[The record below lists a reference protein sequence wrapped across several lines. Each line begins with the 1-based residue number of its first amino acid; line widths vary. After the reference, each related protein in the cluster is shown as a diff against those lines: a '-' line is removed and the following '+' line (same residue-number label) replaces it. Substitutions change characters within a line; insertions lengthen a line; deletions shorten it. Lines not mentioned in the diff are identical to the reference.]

1 MYNIFDYLIW
11 RGDVLIDSSNK
22 LNEIDSLILSRFSY
36 FPFYKFNFIEGKVSD
51 ILKEF
56 DNLNDEDYVN
66 IKDKELIKLLINSNR
81 FNNLFIT
88 NYERI
93 YDESSTSQF
102 CAVTILL
109 PNDEIYISF
118 IGTDLTIYGWKE
130 DLKMSFMDN
139 VSSQILG
146 RNYLEKIANIYHDKK
161 IRIGG
166 FSKGGNVSL
175 YSSITTNSDIK
186 KRITKV
192 YNYDGPGFSQEFLN
206 KYNDEEIISKISTYI
221 PLDSIIGRLLN
232 HKEEVKIIESFE
244 KHIYQH
250 NIYTWNVLAKDFI
263 YINEPTKFSDDIK
276 NTIDNSLLNTT
287 IEQRKIA
294 IDAIF
299 DIFTLNDVNT
309 FKDISGSLIKNIPKI
324 LKNYKDL
331 SHEDKKN
338 ITNIVTIFIKSY
350 MNNSN

>member
-11 RGDVLIDSSNK
+11 RGDISIDSSNV

-36 FPFYKFNFIEGKVSD
+36 FPFYKIDFKEGKVFD
-51 ILKEF
+51 ILKRFE
-56 DNLNDEDYVN
+56 NLNDEDFVN
-66 IKDKELIKLLINSNR
+66 VQDKELIKLLINSNR

-102 CAVTILL
+102 CAVTILI

-146 RNYLEKIANIYHDKK
+146 KKYLEKTANLYKDKK

-166 FSKGGNVSL
+166 FSKGGNISI
-175 YSSITTNSDIK
+175 YSSITTSCDIK
-186 KRITKV
+186 KRIIKV

-206 KYNDEEIISKISTYI
+206 KYNDEDIISKISTYI
-221 PLDSIIGRLLN
+221 PEDSIIGRLLN
-232 HKEEVKIIESFE
+232 HKEEVKIIESLE

-250 NIYTWNVLAKDFI
+250 NIYTWSVLTNDFV
-263 YINEPTKFSDDIK
+263 YKNETTKFSDDIK
-276 NTIDNSLLNTT
+276 KTIDNSLLNTT

-299 DIFTLNDVNT
+299 DIFTLNGVST
-309 FKDISGSLIKNIPKI
+309 FKEISGSLIKSIPKI

-331 SHEDKKN
+331 SREDKKN

-350 MNNSN
+350 ISNSN